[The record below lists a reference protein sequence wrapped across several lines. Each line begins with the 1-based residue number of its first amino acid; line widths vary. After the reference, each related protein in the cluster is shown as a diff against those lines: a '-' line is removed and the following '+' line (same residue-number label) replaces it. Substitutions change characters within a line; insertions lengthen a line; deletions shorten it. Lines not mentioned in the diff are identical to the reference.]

1 MSTSTLQE
9 VLEESQGVIV
19 QFPDWESAKKAIPDS
34 SSLYTGEN
42 CLGDSLTYW
51 FKEPEFNELAPYWN
65 ENFQIQKWHFHFA
78 DHVEEKKWKIK
89 DEIHWSEILFAHPKL
104 WIDDIIRAK
113 MVTMVYQPIVI
124 WNGNAFRLH
133 SHEILTRGYISN
145 GQVILPD
152 LLFEEAKHRG
162 MLYQLD
168 RLCRIE
174 ALRASHR
181 CPVNTKI
188 FINFSPSSI
197 FSPTKCL
204 HSTFAEAK
212 RLSIDPNRIV
222 FEVVESDHI
231 DDLSRLHA
239 ILDHIHERGY
249 AYALDDVGQGA
260 NNMERIEEL
269 RPDYV
274 KLDRH
279 FVSRIDSNK
288 YKQDCAKRIFEMAD
302 RVHATCIAEG
312 VEREEES
319 AYLRANGYLIQQGYL
334 FGKPGPMPYTDT
346 H

>member
-1 MSTSTLQE
+1 MSTSTLLE

-19 QFPDWESAKKAIPDS
+19 QFPDLESVHNAIPNS
-34 SSLYTGEN
+34 PSMYSGEI

-65 ENFQIQKWHFHFA
+65 ENFQIQKWQFHFA

-113 MVTMVYQPIVI
+113 MVSMVYQPIVM
-124 WNGNAFRLH
+124 WDGRTFRLH
-133 SHEILTRGYISN
+133 SHEILARGYISN

-152 LLFEEAKHRG
+152 LLFEEARHRG

-181 CPVNTKI
+181 CPTDSKI

-212 RLSIDPNRIV
+212 RLSIDSRRIV
-222 FEVVESDHI
+222 FEVVESDRI
-231 DDLSRLHA
+231 DDLSHLHA
-239 ILDHIHERGY
+239 ILDHIHENGY
-249 AYALDDVGQGA
+249 AYALDDVGQGM
-260 NNMERIEEL
+260 NNIERIIEL

-274 KLDRH
+274 KLDKF
-279 FVSRIDSNK
+279 FVSNIHTNSF
-288 YKQDCAKRIFEMAD
+288 KQECANRIFEIAN
-302 RVHATCIAEG
+302 RVHAICIAEG
-312 VEREEES
+312 VESEEES
-319 AYLRANGYLIQQGYL
+319 TYLREHGYLIQQGYL
-334 FGKPGPMPYTDT
+334 FGKPCPIPYSGN